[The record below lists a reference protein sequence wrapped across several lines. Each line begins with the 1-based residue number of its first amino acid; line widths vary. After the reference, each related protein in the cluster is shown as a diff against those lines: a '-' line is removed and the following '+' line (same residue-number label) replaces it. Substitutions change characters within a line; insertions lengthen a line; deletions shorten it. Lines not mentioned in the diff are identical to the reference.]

1 MPADLPAS
9 RRESGR
15 ESGRGSGQSV
25 PPGEPAEVTAALLQQ
40 WPLPEPGKDKEARG
54 RLLVLGGTASTP
66 GAVLLAGEA
75 ALRAGAGKLQI
86 ATAAPVA
93 AALAV
98 AVPEALV
105 APLRS
110 DYAGNIASSAAGT
123 IAELAEGADAVLL
136 GPGFAD
142 VGATVGLLTQVVPR
156 LRCPVVLD
164 ALASAYL
171 GRHRDG
177 LAHLDGQAVLTVNVD
192 ELAQT
197 LGEQEDAEDDPMG
210 AARRLADEVSAVVLC
225 GGQGK
230 FVAAPDG
237 RAWTSAAGGPGLGV
251 SGSGD
256 VQAGIVAGLLSRGAE
271 PAQAA
276 VWGGHV
282 HGSAGDRLAE
292 RVGTVGF
299 LAREIAGCI
308 PQLMERLTAQGR

>member
-1 MPADLPAS
+1 MPADLSGA
-9 RRESGR
+9 RR
-15 ESGRGSGQSV
+15 QA
-25 PPGEPAEVTAALLQQ
+25 GEPAEITPSLLQE
-40 WPLPEPGKDKEARG
+40 WPLPAPGKDKESRG

-93 AALAV
+93 SALAV

-105 APLRS
+105 APLRT
-110 DYAGNIASSAAGT
+110 DHAGNVASSGAGR

-136 GPGFAD
+136 GPGFSD
-142 VGATVGLLTQVVPR
+142 VDATVGLLTQVVPR
-156 LRCPVVLD
+156 LRCPLVLD
-164 ALASAYL
+164 ALASAYV

-177 LAHLDGQAVLTVNVD
+177 LAHLRGRAVLTVNPA

-197 LGEQEDAEDDPMG
+197 LGAGQEGVGQEDAEDDPLDS
-210 AARRLADEVSAVVLC
+210 ARRLAGEASAVVLC

-237 RAWTSAAGGPGLGV
+237 RAWTSPAGCPGLGV

-276 VWGGHV
+276 AWGGHV
-282 HGSAGDRLAE
+282 HGAAGDLLAQ
-292 RVGTVGF
+292 RVGRVGF
-299 LAREIAGCI
+299 LAREITECVPG
-308 PQLMERLTAQGR
+308 LLEELTS